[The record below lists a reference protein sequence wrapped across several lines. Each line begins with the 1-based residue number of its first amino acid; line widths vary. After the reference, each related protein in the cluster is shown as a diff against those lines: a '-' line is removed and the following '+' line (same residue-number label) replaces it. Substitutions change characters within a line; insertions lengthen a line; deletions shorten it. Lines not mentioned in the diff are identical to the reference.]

1 MQPLTFKFLLV
12 GDGAVGKTSLV
23 RRLCKGSYSDTTE
36 ETVGVEFMP
45 HSITIENQLIKLQ
58 IWDTAGQEQYR
69 SLGRAY
75 YRNALGVLLVF
86 SIDNHSSFES
96 LQKWLDDIRSLCHP
110 HARVLLVASKCD
122 LEEQR
127 KITKTEIESFVQSY
141 NLEYIESSAKNNIN
155 VEEAFYKLASDV
167 LNAVKLNE
175 IQITTQQAPK
185 TIETTEEKKSGC
197 CH

>member
-1 MQPLTFKFLLV
+1 
-12 GDGAVGKTSLV
+12 
-23 RRLCKGSYSDTTE
+23 
-36 ETVGVEFMP
+36 MP
-45 HSITIENQLIKLQ
+45 HSITIENQLINLQ